1 MNMSS
6 FLKKIQICFKG
17 KKFWF
22 VKKKNRYV
30 FIKEKEWD
38 FVKKIIYVFV
48 KKKKKEEEIFSKRII
63 PVLKKKKKKRFLVC
77 MGKKNQIC
85 FLEINK
91 KGIFLRED
99 PHSWGKFI
107 MHASHIKKRNRLQ
120 PNF

>member
-48 KKKKKEEEIFSKRII
+48 KKKKKKKRFFQKESD
-63 PVLKKKKKKRFLVC
+63 LLWKKKKKKRFLVC

-107 MHASHIKKRNRLQ
+107 MHASHIKKRKRLQ

>member
-107 MHASHIKKRNRLQ
+107 MHASHIKKRKRLQ

>member
-1 MNMSS
+1 MSS

-107 MHASHIKKRNRLQ
+107 MHASHIKKRKRLQ